1 MNTEFV
7 MSWVYGYDVPH
18 AHIHLMPD
26 ARGKVSF
33 FPKEKI
39 ELNEEKAQQLV
50 KRLAINRNN

>member
-1 MNTEFV
+1 